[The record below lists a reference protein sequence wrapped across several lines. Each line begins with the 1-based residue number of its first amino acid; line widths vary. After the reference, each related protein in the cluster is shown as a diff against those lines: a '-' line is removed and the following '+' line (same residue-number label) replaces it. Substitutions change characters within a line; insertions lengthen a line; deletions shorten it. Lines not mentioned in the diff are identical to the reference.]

1 MSRIAPARPDGKA
14 RRRART
20 MALVAV
26 LAAIGVLVAYVF
38 FIRTDF
44 GRELDELAYEGRS
57 VVRPRATRAT
67 DRLLR
72 TISNTSLAF
81 VGCAYMVIALA
92 RRRVRLAAAVAVAI
106 GGSVVSSEVLKDVL
120 YRPVTDQPTSIPFNS
135 YPSGHAT
142 VGMALALGLVLVVAH
157 HWRWLA
163 SVIAAV
169 VAVIFGTGVLTTGW
183 HRPSDAIGAF
193 LVCLAWFSATTAV
206 LVAWRGRGDPAR
218 LRADVIEER
227 ANPAVTAAV
236 AVLLAAALGTALLL
250 TLQEGEIRTVPYSF
264 EFLAVCL
271 LIDVL
276 GVGVVA
282 LFHLLLRD
290 VALDP
295 PASARAPHDADDVP
309 AWS

>member
-1 MSRIAPARPDGKA
+1 
-14 RRRART
+14 
-20 MALVAV
+20 MALVAA
-26 LAAIGVLVAYVF
+26 LAALGVLVVYVLA
-38 FIRTDF
+38 IRTGV

-57 VVRPRATRAT
+57 VVRPRATAAT

-81 VGCAYMVIALA
+81 VGSALVVIALA
-92 RRRVRLAAAVAVAI
+92 RRRVRLAGAVVVAI
-106 GGSVVSSEVLKDVL
+106 GGSVLTSELLKEAL

-142 VGMALALGLVLVVAH
+142 VGMALALGFVLVVAH

-163 SVIAAV
+163 SIVAAVIAAT
-169 VAVIFGTGVLTTGW
+169 FGTGVLTTGW

-218 LRADVIEER
+218 LRADVVEER
-227 ANPAVTAAV
+227 ANPAVTLAV
-236 AVLLAAALGTALLL
+236 AVLLVAALGTALLL
-250 TLQEGEIRTVPYSF
+250 TLQEGEVRTVPYSF

-271 LIDVL
+271 LIDGL

-282 LFHLLLRD
+282 VFHLLLRD

-295 PASARAPHDADDVP
+295 PASARRHDDPEPVP
-309 AWS
+309 AGR